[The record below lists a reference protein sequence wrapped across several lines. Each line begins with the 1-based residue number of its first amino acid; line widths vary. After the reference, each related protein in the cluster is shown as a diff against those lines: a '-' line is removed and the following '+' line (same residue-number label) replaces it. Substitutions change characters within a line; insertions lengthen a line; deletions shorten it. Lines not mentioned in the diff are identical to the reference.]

1 VEFWGWQE
9 DMPGV
14 FAQAQ
19 IVCLPTYYGEGLP
32 KSLLEAA
39 ASGCAI
45 VTTDIPGCREIVRH
59 GVTGWLVPT
68 RDVRALANALRQAIE
83 QPSLRERYGATARAL
98 IATDFSMSRVASE
111 TIAIY
116 DELMP

>member
-1 VEFWGWQE
+1 
-9 DMPGV
+9 MPSV

-39 ASGCAI
+39 ASGCGI
-45 VTTDIPGCREIVRH
+45 VASDIPGCRELVES

-68 RDVRALANALRQAIE
+68 RDVEALANVLQQAIE
-83 QPSLRERYGATARAL
+83 QPALRQQYGTAARAL
-98 IATDFSMSRVASE
+98 IETDFSMDHVARA

-116 DELMP
+116 DRLTASAHS